1 MTTSIFARE
10 RQVVSKRSHKTMLSL
25 SFARNYWPSY
35 YLVTAFVRQI
45 ADYPPYYSE
54 LSLIW
59 RAEAHSKP
67 VHIPQSVLSLR
78 RGKTPGDRAALVLL
92 AWFPCEQERPPSLHE
107 DLSNLCTAGFEIVYK
122 SHAESIVSMR
132 KVTTL

>member
-10 RQVVSKRSHKTMLSL
+10 RQAVCARSFNTMLAL
-25 SFARNYWPSY
+25 HHARSWRPDY
-35 YLVTAFVRQI
+35 YLVTAFIRQI
-45 ADYPPYYSE
+45 ADYPYYSK

-67 VHIPQSVLSLR
+67 IHVPQSVLSLR
-78 RGKTPGDRAALVLL
+78 RGKTPGDRAALILL
-92 AWFPCEQERPPSLHE
+92 AWFPCEQERAPSLTH
-107 DLSNLCTAGFEIVYK
+107 DLTYLRTDGFEIVYK

-132 KVTTL
+132 KVDVL